1 MRERFRRSIYF
12 LLLISIGLLFG
23 GCMNS
28 VEDADSSSETADPTK
43 EQVPRHEE
51 ILEDMSMEEKVGQLF
66 LARRPSEE
74 AVSYAQDYNLGGY
87 VNFAEDFEEKNPEM
101 VQKEITAIQEEA
113 DIEMFMAVDE
123 EGGAVTRVSSFPQY
137 RDEPFPTP
145 REAFEQNGWEGVE
158 NIEREKAKLLK
169 DLGINM
175 NLAPVADVPTQPED
189 YIYERSFSTDP
200 AEVADFV
207 QRTVSIYND
216 ENMGSVL
223 KHFPGYG
230 NNVDTHM
237 GIAYDERPMETFRER
252 DFIPFE
258 AGIEEGTDGILVS
271 HNVIHSVDPDVPAS
285 LSPDVI
291 QTLRE
296 SLGFDGLIITDDLV
310 MEGLQQFVEPEE
322 AAVRAVEAGND
333 LLISSEFTVQLPAV
347 IRAVEEGR
355 ISEERINESVSRIL
369 QKKLEL
375 NIIE

>member
-1 MRERFRRSIYF
+1 
-12 LLLISIGLLFG
+12 
-23 GCMNS
+23 MNTM
-28 VEDADSSSETADPTK
+28 EEADNQTETAEPI
-43 EQVPRHEE
+43 EEEVPRHQE
-51 ILEDMSMEEKVGQLF
+51 ILEDMSMEEKVGQMF
-66 LARRPSEE
+66 LARRPGEE

-87 VNFAEDFEEKNPEM
+87 VNFAEDFEGKDPGTFQEE
-101 VQKEITAIQEEA
+101 VTAIQEAA

-123 EGGAVTRVSSFPQY
+123 EGGAVTRISSFPQY
-137 RDEPFPTP
+137 REEPFPTP

-158 NIEREKAKLLK
+158 NTEGEKANLLK
-169 DLGINM
+169 DLGLNM

-189 YIYERSFSTDP
+189 YIYGRSFSTAP
-200 AEVADFV
+200 AETADFV

-216 ENMGSVL
+216 ENIASVL

-237 GIAYDERPMETFRER
+237 GIAYDDRSIESFWER

-258 AGIEEGTDGILVS
+258 AGIEAGTDGVLVS
-271 HNVIHSVDPDVPAS
+271 HNVVNSVDPDVPAS

-291 QTLRE
+291 QILRE

-333 LLISSEFTVQLPAV
+333 LLISSEFTVQVPAV

-355 ISEERINESVSRIL
+355 ISEERLNESVSRIL

-375 NIIE
+375 DIIE